1 MGVNVLLI
9 SSVFLFAL
17 RGVVMLPA
25 VFGTPNAYSSSAIT
39 AKSKKRLEA
48 LFL

>member
-9 SSVFLFAL
+9 TRVFLFAL

-25 VFGTPNAYSSSAIT
+25 VFGTLNVYFRSAIT
-39 AKSKKRLEA
+39 AKKKKA
-48 LFL
+48 P